1 MLTQSLKPKGMFK
14 DNVDF
19 AKLDDSL
26 NDTDYVYG
34 NCENIL
40 EENLLPSVT
49 LIARNLQIK
58 VLEDLKTAV
67 YQEYFIM
74 QNLTLNFGL
83 QPMGFAREAWNVLKL
98 ISAYAARKKLEISG
112 AMAFSSP
119 ATQSMCMTK

>member
-1 MLTQSLKPKGMFK
+1 MFK
-14 DNVDF
+14 DNDDF
-19 AKLDDSL
+19 ATLDDSL
-26 NDTDYVYG
+26 NDIDYVYG
-34 NCENIL
+34 NCDNIL

-58 VLEDLKTAV
+58 LYGDLKTAV

-74 QNLTLNFGL
+74 QYLTLNFGL
-83 QPMGFAREAWNVLKL
+83 QPMGFAREARNVLKL

>member
-1 MLTQSLKPKGMFK
+1 MFK

-26 NDTDYVYG
+26 NDVDYVYG
-34 NCENIL
+34 NCDNIL
-40 EENLLPSVT
+40 EEKSLPSVT

-58 VLEDLKTAV
+58 VYSDLKTAV
-67 YQEYFIM
+67 YQKYFIM
-74 QNLTLNFGL
+74 QYLTLNLGL
-83 QPMGFAREAWNVLKL
+83 QPIGFAREAWNVLKL

>member
-1 MLTQSLKPKGMFK
+1 MKAKRMFK

-26 NDTDYVYG
+26 NDIDYVYG
-34 NCENIL
+34 NCDNIL
-40 EENLLPSVT
+40 EEKSLPSVT

-58 VLEDLKTAV
+58 VYSDLKTAV
-67 YQEYFIM
+67 YQKYFIM
-74 QNLTLNFGL
+74 QYLTLNLGL
-83 QPMGFAREAWNVLKL
+83 QPIGFAREAWNVLKL

>member
-1 MLTQSLKPKGMFK
+1 MFK
-14 DNVDF
+14 NNVDF

-26 NDTDYVYG
+26 NDTDYVYR

-58 VLEDLKTAV
+58 VLGDLKTAV
-67 YQEYFIM
+67 YQAYFIM
-74 QNLTLNFGL
+74 QYLTLNLGL

>member
-1 MLTQSLKPKGMFK
+1 MKTKGMFK
-14 DNVDF
+14 DNDDF
-19 AKLDDSL
+19 ATLDDSL
-26 NDTDYVYG
+26 NDIDYVYG
-34 NCENIL
+34 NCDNIL

-58 VLEDLKTAV
+58 LYGDLKTAV

-74 QNLTLNFGL
+74 QYLTLNFGL
-83 QPMGFAREAWNVLKL
+83 QPMGFAREARNVLKL